1 LYESSLVLYVRALT
15 PVHVG
20 VGRGEAAQVD
30 LPIQRDEYGFPVI
43 WASSLKGAI
52 KANLSDN
59 VRKYLGS
66 EPREETLPSHISL
79 LDARLVLMPVRTL
92 RGVWTYGTTP
102 HLLGYLARYL
112 EIHAD
117 VSKAGADVYKEVR
130 QLTNLVP
137 PGATKAISTLVE
149 EKDSL
154 VIVNETE
161 LEVEKKK
168 EPLDVLPRVLPS
180 EIAEL
185 VKKQGL
191 IIIPDRDGQGL
202 EILSRSLMIQYRVR
216 LSRDTKTVDA
226 GPWSEEYVP
235 METVFVSV
243 ALCRS
248 FKQGDRKIEAR
259 DLCEEFRK
267 AINGKTI
274 YVGGKETIGRGLV
287 RLLTYQLGV

>member
-1 LYESSLVLYVRALT
+1 MYESSLVLYVRALT

-20 VGRGEAAQVD
+20 VGRGEAAHVD
-30 LPIQRDEYGFPVI
+30 LPIQRDEFGFPII
-43 WASSLKGAI
+43 WANSLKGAI

-92 RGVWTYGTTP
+92 RGVWAYGTTP

-112 EIHAD
+112 EIYAD
-117 VSKAGADVYKEVR
+117 VSKAGADIYKEVQ
-130 QLTNLVP
+130 QLANLVP

-168 EPLDVLPRVLPS
+168 EPLDALSKVLPD

-191 IIIPDRDGQGL
+191 MIIPDRDGQGL
-202 EILSRSLMIQYRVR
+202 EILSRSLMFQYRVR
-216 LSRDTKTVDA
+216 LNRDTKTVDA

-235 METVFVSV
+235 METLFVSV

-248 FKQGDRKIEAR
+248 FKQGDRKIEAGE
-259 DLCEEFRK
+259 LCEAFRK
-267 AINGKTI
+267 AINGKTM